1 MYFSESWSLGS
12 LKWRPWLIQHLGKD
26 PFLAHEQWLLTFS
39 KSTSAILGLRFQHMN
54 QGKLKS
60 SEHYANQMS
69 ASEMECKIPPPC
81 GILSS
86 VLEQSGI
93 LFPLWQ
99 LPRHG
104 TSIYQHG
111 AKTESSNAYSS
122 LMLPLHKIPNTN
134 TAYFFNLEFYTLRI
148 KSKLYSMW

>member
-1 MYFSESWSLGS
+1 
-12 LKWRPWLIQHLGKD
+12 
-26 PFLAHEQWLLTFS
+26 
-39 KSTSAILGLRFQHMN
+39 
-54 QGKLKS
+54 
-60 SEHYANQMS
+60 MS
-69 ASEMECKIPPPC
+69 ASETDGKIPPPC

-99 LPRHG
+99 LPRHS

-111 AKTESSNAYSS
+111 AKTESSNGYSS
-122 LMLPLHKIPNTN
+122 MMLPLHKIPNTN

-148 KSKLYSMW
+148 KSKLYNM